1 MSIKNDDEFIAEV
14 KRVNSSY
21 ASSGITKECA
31 HTLLRMLDASRESLR
46 SLKNL
51 MREERW
57 LGRSEDNRNCVI
69 QAYINEGLRDDTSF
83 GRVPW
88 KIGEVKD
95 GEVKE

>member
-31 HTLLRMLDASRESLR
+31 HTLLRMLDASRESL
-46 SLKNL
+46 SHLKNL
-51 MREERW
+51 MREEKW
-57 LGRSEDNRNCVI
+57 LRRSEDNRNCVI
-69 QAYINEGLRDDTSF
+69 QAYINEGLRDDISF

-88 KIGEVKD
+88 RIGEVKD

>member
-1 MSIKNDDEFIAEV
+1 MSIKDDDAFIAEV

-51 MREERW
+51 MRDENW
-57 LGRSEDNRNCVI
+57 LRRTEDNRNFII
-69 QAYINEGLRDDTSF
+69 QGYINNGLRDDTSF
-83 GRVPW
+83 GYVPW
-88 KIGEVKD
+88 SIGEVKD
-95 GEVKE
+95 E

>member
-21 ASSGITKECA
+21 ASSGITKECT

-57 LGRSEDNRNCVI
+57 LRRTEDNRNFII
-69 QAYINEGLRDDTSF
+69 QGYINNGLRDDTSF
-83 GRVPW
+83 GYVPW